1 MNNESILQNE
11 ILRKYKLELS
21 KLITYLKK
29 DLQHL
34 EIKTALVYG
43 SSTYNTKEMSLAAEW
58 LKVHGH
64 TDAEVLEFLDF
75 IAQKP
80 VKAEKPKEKE

>member
-1 MNNESILQNE
+1 MSFGKAGEKMEVIKEDMNTE
-11 ILRKYKLELS
+11 
-21 KLITYLKK
+21 
-29 DLQHL
+29 
-34 EIKTALVYG
+34 
-43 SSTYNTKEMSLAAEW
+43 EMSLAAEW

>member
-1 MNNESILQNE
+1 MSFGKAGEKMEAIRE
-11 ILRKYKLELS
+11 
-21 KLITYLKK
+21 
-29 DLQHL
+29 DM
-34 EIKTALVYG
+34 
-43 SSTYNTKEMSLAAEW
+43 NTKEMSLAAEW

>member
-29 DLQHL
+29 DLQDL
-34 EIKTALVYG
+34 EIKNALVYG
-43 SSTYNTKEMSLAAEW
+43 SSTYKNVFIEGVSDIDIIAYTDKLETMS
-58 LKVHGH
+58 
-64 TDAEVLEFLDF
+64 
-75 IAQKP
+75 
-80 VKAEKPKEKE
+80 PKEIIKIVKKNKNRF

>member
-1 MNNESILQNE
+1 MTPTTYVVKYN
-11 ILRKYKLELS
+11 YKL
-21 KLITYLKK
+21 
-29 DLQHL
+29 
-34 EIKTALVYG
+34 IKMSFRKVG
-43 SSTYNTKEMSLAAEW
+43 EKMEVIKEDMNTKEMSLAAEW

>member
-1 MNNESILQNE
+1 MEVIRE
-11 ILRKYKLELS
+11 
-21 KLITYLKK
+21 
-29 DLQHL
+29 DM
-34 EIKTALVYG
+34 
-43 SSTYNTKEMSLAAEW
+43 NTKEMSLAAEW

-64 TDAEVLEFLDF
+64 TDSEVLEFLDF

>member
-1 MNNESILQNE
+1 MEVIRE
-11 ILRKYKLELS
+11 
-21 KLITYLKK
+21 
-29 DLQHL
+29 DM
-34 EIKTALVYG
+34 
-43 SSTYNTKEMSLAAEW
+43 NTKEMSLATEW

-80 VKAEKPKEKE
+80 VKAEKPKEKNKAPEPT